1 MCFIAILI
9 FGIKFIISGVGSE
22 NSFSDIINNINAG
35 LIVSI
40 AFAIVIGIASGLMD
54 LSIFTPRKAY
64 KNKKQRQIDE
74 WNNESVEYQSLIRK
88 QESLISNIS
97 HIQEEIDSY
106 NKTR

>member
-22 NSFSDIINNINAG
+22 NSFSDINAG